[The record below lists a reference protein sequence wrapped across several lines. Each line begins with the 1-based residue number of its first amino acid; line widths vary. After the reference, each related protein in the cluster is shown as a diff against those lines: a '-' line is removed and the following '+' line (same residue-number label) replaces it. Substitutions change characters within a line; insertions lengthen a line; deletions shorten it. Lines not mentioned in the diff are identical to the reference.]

1 MSPLAATVICTARQ
15 GRPIAIEADGVAV
28 FNAPRGTDVSGPLR
42 VWTRH
47 LPNDQA
53 KLSGSSRPTPIG
65 NRERQASAQGASKRL
80 LMASGHIDA
89 HDRSTKVRI
98 DVGPLSDCGAL
109 RLRWEKP
116 IAVVVK
122 ALAEQ
127 PYADWQDHRLPPTAI
142 PRSRDAVRTHLH
154 GHDHLAGVRPNHHD
168 LRFVGAV
175 RDVYDHGE
183 ADADRTRRNVYTISL
198 GGPPLTE
205 TTPAQ
210 VRLAPGSNVIT
221 IDVTAAD
228 GNTTNTYTVTVS
240 RESPSTDARLG
251 ALVLGGTSPDECT
264 PVFMPGAFEHDV
276 RVPHSTVRTAV
287 LPETTHAAAT
297 YAAATDPADAL
308 IDVGYTTALVELAEG
323 ATTTVN
329 ISVTAED
336 GGTTQDYVVRVHRVG
351 P

>member
-89 HDRSTKVRI
+89 HDRSTRVRI

-109 RLRWEKP
+109 RLRWENP
-116 IAVVVK
+116 AAVVVK
-122 ALAEQ
+122 ALTEQ

-142 PRSRDAVRTHLH
+142 PAVATLS
-154 GHDHLAGVRPNHHD
+154 GLTFTGMIISPVFDPTITTYASSVPYATSTTTVRPV
-168 LRFVGAV
+168 LAEP
-175 RDVYDHGE
+175 GE
-183 ADADRTRRNVYTISL
+183 TYTISL

-205 TTPAQ
+205 DTPAQ